1 MKEGLGSMSK
11 TAYKEEKRKKI
22 LEYATQCLAEKP
34 NASLNEIAQ
43 YAQIGIATLHRYF
56 STREDLI
63 TAISYR
69 ALELVNVA
77 IIEINFSEPNIRT
90 FIKQTAEVLMPIGD
104 RIFFLFSE
112 VFNTENSDLDN
123 IEKEI
128 IDKFIEE
135 FKRRQNIGQ
144 LRKDLKAEWMFY
156 ILYSVIF
163 ISWKEI
169 HDGNI
174 ACKDAPEQLTTTLLD
189 GFIK

>member
-1 MKEGLGSMSK
+1 MSK
-11 TAYKEEKRKKI
+11 AAYKDEKRKRI
-22 LEYATQCLAEKP
+22 LEHATQCLAEKP

-43 YAQIGIATLHRYF
+43 YAEIGIATLHRYF

-69 ALELVNVA
+69 ALELVKEA
-77 IIEINFSEPNIRT
+77 MLEINFSEPDIRT
-90 FIKQTAEVLMPIGD
+90 YIKQTAEVLMPIGD

-112 VFNTENSDLDN
+112 VFNTDNADLDN
-123 IEKEI
+123 LEKEI

-135 FKRRQNIGQ
+135 LKRRQNIGQ
-144 LRKDLKAEWMFY
+144 LRKDLKAEWMFFVF
-156 ILYSVIF
+156 YSVIF

-174 ACKDAPEQLTTTLLD
+174 TFKDAPEQLTTTLLD